1 MGNCVALEWRE
12 NGRGADGAGMTL
24 GARERA
30 LAVDA
35 TAWVVDAIVLL
46 GVGYL
51 AFVMALA
58 GWFAALRRGEAV
70 TLVPDRGGRSGW
82 WVQLALVIVSL
93 SVCLG
98 LMVWLWIPLPVPV
111 TIPVARALMAAGLA
125 LFIAGTLIIVWA
137 RSTLG
142 RMWGISTSREV
153 RLLPDHELVDAG
165 PYGLVRHPMYFG
177 WFVALLG
184 IVLIYRTWILVL
196 LLAMSSWVFYR
207 RARLEERTLAERFG
221 SAWSDYVARSRF
233 LVPFIY

>member
-1 MGNCVALEWRE
+1 MTRARTEGDDAAGPRE
-12 NGRGADGAGMTL
+12 GAWGMD
-24 GARERA
+24 R
-30 LAVDA
+30 
-35 TAWVVDAIVLL
+35 TAWVVNAIVLL

-58 GWFAALRRGEAV
+58 GWFAGLRRGEAV
-70 TLVPDRGGRSGW
+70 TLLPDRGGRSGW
-82 WVQLALVIVSL
+82 WVQLALVVVSL
-93 SVCLG
+93 AVCVG
-98 LMVWLWIPLPVPV
+98 LIVWLWIPLPIPLPVPAA
-111 TIPVARALMAAGLA
+111 TALRAGGLTLFVVGA
-125 LFIAGTLIIVWA
+125 LFIVWA

-142 RMWGISTSREV
+142 RMWGISTSRQV
-153 RLLPDHELVDAG
+153 KLLPDHQLVEAG
-165 PYGLVRHPMYFG
+165 PYGLVRHPKYFG

-221 SAWSDYVARSRF
+221 SIWDKYLARTRF